1 MKNLV
6 KISLVS
12 LIATVFIYAKAVP
25 ATHYNSVTNSKGLT
39 VVYIW
44 APWCGNCTTF
54 KPVYNQVKR
63 KFANSVKFY
72 EINGDPVNDPFTTF
86 GIKYGYP
93 VIQIFKNGVRL
104 ESREGGMSQEEF
116 SSLIKKYK

>member
-1 MKNLV
+1 MKKLV

-12 LIATVFIYAKAVP
+12 LIATAFIYAKAVP
-25 ATHYNSVTNSKGLT
+25 ANQYNTITQGSGLK

-44 APWCGNCTTF
+44 APWCGNCTVF
-54 KPVYNQVKR
+54 KPVYNSVKR
-63 KFANSVKFY
+63 KFSKSVKFY

-93 VIQIFKNGVRL
+93 VVQIFKNGVKL
-104 ESREGGMSQEEF
+104 DSKEGGMSQEE
-116 SSLIKKYK
+116 LISWIKQYK